1 MPCFADINVSQGSV
15 ATCVRCGGIFNIR
28 LTANLPRNL
37 PVNFFLK
44 RLRFDRIMGMSPWPH
59 FFGPPCIQLPAGTF
73 GTKLA
78 ATWTTL
84 WLMRRIFIY
93 FFNSTVASQRE
104 PCTLYVAYTASRFTT
119 THNETPRERE
129 SPDIETLLEHSNS
142 SEKKVLIRFYSIRQF
157 YKFAACTLIF
167 K

>member
-1 MPCFADINVSQGSV
+1 MAPLFWPTLYTAASWYIRDKTSSDLDDFV
-15 ATCVRCGGIFNIR
+15 A
-28 LTANLPRNL
+28 
-37 PVNFFLK
+37 
-44 RLRFDRIMGMSPWPH
+44 H
-59 FFGPPCIQLPAGTF
+59 
-73 GTKLA
+73 
-78 ATWTTL
+78 ATYL
-84 WLMRRIFIY
+84 YLFFIY
-93 FFNSTVASQRE
+93 STVASQRE